1 MEDVMGRAYGTYGRQ
16 DSRVLAERS
25 GRKRPNTRP
34 NLRWDDKIRVHL
46 NEKEN
51 VGHGLA

>member
-1 MEDVMGRAYGTYGRQ
+1 MEDVMSRACGTYGRQ
-16 DSRVLAERS
+16 DSRVLV
-25 GRKRPNTRP
+25 GRPGGKGSNTRP
-34 NLRWDDKIRVHL
+34 NLRWDDKIIVHL